1 MSSGCKLRK
10 FFVTVGYFHF
20 LFVGLEIVLPNFFS
34 TLFVVSGGL
43 LLLQNLQSLTV
54 HHKIQAADD
63 ILLNI
68 SQADE
73 YILLSISPA
82 AASVSYTLVK
92 QLMILF

>member
-10 FFVTVGYFHF
+10 LFVTVGYFHF
-20 LFVGLEIVLPNFFS
+20 IFVGLEIVLPNFFS
-34 TLFVVSGGL
+34 TLFVVSRGL

-73 YILLSISPA
+73 YILLSICPA

-92 QLMILF
+92 QLMMLF